1 MAIFAKIS
9 EISGNFFRGGQKS
22 SKMMFFKCKQQCAQ
36 SVHGGSILDP
46 RGPKMDPFLDFFLT
60 LWNSF
65 KSRKNINFND
75 KKDPGVQKFAK
86 ICKF

>member
-46 RGPKMDPFLDFFLT
+46 RGSKMDPILGLFLT
-60 LWNSF
+60 LQNMLNP
-65 KSRKNINFND
+65 RENINFSV
-75 KKDPGVQKFAK
+75 KKDPRLQKFAK

>member
-46 RGPKMDPFLDFFLT
+46 GGLKMDPILGLFLALQNM
-60 LWNSF
+60 LNP
-65 KSRKNINFND
+65 RENINFSV
-75 KKDPGVQKFAK
+75 KKDPRLQKFAK

>member
-36 SVHGGSILDP
+36 SVSGGSILDP
-46 RGPKMDPFLDFFLT
+46 GGSKMDPILGLFLSLQ
-60 LWNSF
+60 NVV
-65 KSRKNINFND
+65 KPR
-75 KKDPGVQKFAK
+75 
-86 ICKF
+86 

>member
-46 RGPKMDPFLDFFLT
+46 GGPKMDPILGLFLALQNM
-60 LWNSF
+60 LNP
-65 KSRKNINFND
+65 RENINLNV
-75 KKDPGVQKFAK
+75 KKDPRLQKFAK